1 MCRKRCTDYPRE
13 TWEEG
18 GGVSVLTIY
27 LQNGRENK
35 TKYGYAMVNAC
46 HLTLWAM
53 LSCVSQNWSTK
64 RCNESGSQIN
74 YV

>member
-35 TKYGYAMVNAC
+35 NKIWLRHGKRSPPNPMGYVVMCFSKLV
-46 HLTLWAM
+46 HKTL
-53 LSCVSQNWSTK
+53 Q
-64 RCNESGSQIN
+64 
-74 YV
+74 